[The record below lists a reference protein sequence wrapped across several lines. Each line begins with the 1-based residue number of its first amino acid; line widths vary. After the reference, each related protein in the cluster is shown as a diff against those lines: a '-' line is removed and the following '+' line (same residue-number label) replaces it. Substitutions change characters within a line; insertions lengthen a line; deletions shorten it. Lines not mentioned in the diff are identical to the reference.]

1 MSSIRKRGETYQ
13 AQVRLSG
20 GRASSATFK
29 TKAQAQVWVREQA
42 YTLAK
47 LPKNRDERTTL
58 GDVIERFISDL
69 IPLRQSGDIEALR
82 LGVVCRHPMASK
94 SLAQITNS
102 DLCSYRD
109 QRLRKV
115 KRNTLVREFGLLR
128 TVVSTAINE
137 WGIAVDNPLKSFHI
151 KREPDQ
157 RLRRLSDDE
166 LKRLMCTEY
175 NNPYTKPAM
184 LLALQTAMR
193 LGELLLI
200 KWSKVDME
208 RGFVELQKTKNGYGR
223 VVPLTGIALSV
234 LQDLD
239 RGVDVV
245 FPVKPGTLKQS
256 WVRLVKRAGI
266 SDLRFHDLRHEAI
279 SRLLEKGLTIP
290 EAASVS
296 GHKTASMLMRY
307 AHPDL
312 VKVRQKMMSQ
322 QLMAW
327 LLLI

>member
-13 AQVRLSG
+13 AQARLSG

-29 TKAQAQVWVREQA
+29 TKAEAQIWVREQA
-42 YTLAK
+42 FTLAQ

-58 GDVIERFISDL
+58 GDVIERFISDV
-69 IPLRQSGDIEALR
+69 IPIRQSGDIEALR
-82 LGVVCRHPMASK
+82 LGVICRHPLVLRR
-94 SLAQITNS
+94 LAEINSS

-109 QRLRKV
+109 QRLRQV

-157 RLRRLSDDE
+157 RLRRLGDDE
-166 LKRLMCTEY
+166 LKRLMCAEC
-175 NNPYTKPAM
+175 NNPYTKPMM
-184 LLALQTAMR
+184 LLALETAMR
-193 LGELLLI
+193 LGELLSI

-208 RGFVELQKTKNGYGR
+208 SGFVELRKTKNGYGR
-223 VVPLTGIALSV
+223 VVPLTGTALSV
-234 LQDLD
+234 LQDLERD
-239 RGVDVV
+239 GDVV

-256 WVRLVKRAGI
+256 WVRLVKRACI
-266 SDLRFHDLRHEAI
+266 NDLRFHDLRHEAI

-296 GHKTASMLMRY
+296 GHKTASMLLRY
-307 AHPDL
+307 AHPDP
-312 VKVRQKMMSQ
+312 VKVRQKMMS
-322 QLMAW
+322 
-327 LLLI
+327 